1 MTDGERPNRVKVSVV
16 LPTYDEAAN
25 IGPLIERLSGALAED
40 FELVVVDDDSP
51 DGTWAIVEKLA
62 ATQPNVRLLR
72 RQNKRGLT
80 SALRDGIAAARGE
93 IIVWLDCDLSMPPEM
108 VPQLVAAV
116 ESGYDLA
123 VGSRFV
129 RGGGILVE
137 DPESRDR
144 PLAVILSRALNYGIQ
159 FLLDSGFKDYTSGF
173 IAARRQVVE
182 EIDLRGDYGEYFID
196 LMYRAI
202 QAGYRC
208 IEIPYV
214 CLPRREGVSKTGTNL
229 WQYLK
234 RGRKYVTTALGLRLF
249 PPRNAP

>member
-1 MTDGERPNRVKVSVV
+1 MKVSVV

-25 IGPLIERLSGALAED
+25 IGPLIERLSAALVED

-51 DGTWAIVEKLA
+51 DGTWAVVDAIS

-72 RQNKRGLT
+72 RRDQRGLT
-80 SALRDGIAAARGE
+80 SALRAGIAAAQGD
-93 IIVWLDCDLSMPPEM
+93 IVVWMDCDLSMPPEL

-116 ESGYDLA
+116 ESGYDVA

-173 IAARRQVVE
+173 IALRR
-182 EIDLRGDYGEYFID
+182 EILQRIGLRGDYGEYFID
-196 LMYRAI
+196 LMYRSI
-202 QAGYRC
+202 QAGYRYV
-208 IEIPYV
+208 EIPYV
-214 CLPRREGVSKTGTNL
+214 CQPRREGVSKTGTNL
-229 WQYLK
+229 WQYLR
-234 RGRKYVTTALGLRLF
+234 RGRKYVTTALRLRLT
-249 PPRNAP
+249 PPHHTP

>member
-1 MTDGERPNRVKVSVV
+1 MKVSVV

-25 IGPLIERLSGALAED
+25 IRPLVESLFAALAED
-40 FELVVVDDDSP
+40 FEIVIVDDDSP
-51 DGTWAIVEKLA
+51 DGTWAIVDEISA
-62 ATQPNVRLLR
+62 AQPNVRLLR
-72 RQNKRGLT
+72 RRDKRGLT

-93 IIVWLDCDLSMPPEM
+93 IIVWMDCDLSMPPEM

-116 ESGYDLA
+116 DSGYDMA
-123 VGSRFV
+123 IGSRFV

-137 DPESRDR
+137 DPESRDS

-173 IAARRQVVE
+173 IALRRGILE

-202 QAGYRC
+202 RAGYRFV
-208 IEIPYV
+208 EIPYV
-214 CLPRREGVSKTGTNL
+214 CLPRHAGISKTGTNL

-234 RGRKYVTTALGLRLF
+234 RGRKYATTALRLRLF
-249 PPRNAP
+249 PPPRAP